1 MLTRILGGPL
11 WPQRRLWIWQT
22 LFPPVRAVALALFPM
37 QLDGRERIPAR
48 GPYIVVANHTD
59 WKDPPAIELTFRVAI
74 RFMAKIEAFRMF
86 FLGGLMRGI
95 GCFPVRRGEADRR
108 AIVTCLQVLR
118 VGNPLGFFPEGTRS
132 RDRVLHRAHPGIAFL
147 AQKSG
152 APILPVGVTGTPD
165 AKLLRS
171 KIRVTV
177 GEPFQLDALGLD
189 QKATEQEVADAIMR
203 KVAALLPPELRGYY
217 ADEVHKP
224 T

>member
-1 MLTRILGGPL
+1 VLGGPL

-22 LFPPVRAVALALFPM
+22 LFPPVRAVAVTLFPM
-37 QLDGRERIPAR
+37 KLDGRARIPTS

-86 FLGGLMRGI
+86 FVGGLMRGI

-118 VGNPLGFFPEGTRS
+118 AGNPLGFFPEGTRS
-132 RDRVLHRAHPGIAFL
+132 RDRALHRAHPGIAFL

-165 AKLLRS
+165 AKLFRS
-171 KIRVTV
+171 HIRVSV
-177 GEPFQLDALGLD
+177 GEPFQLNALGLEAD
-189 QKATEQEVADAIMR
+189 ATEQEVADAIMR
-203 KVAALLPPELRGYY
+203 KVAELLPPDMRGYY
-217 ADEVHKP
+217 GDEVRKP
-224 T
+224 I